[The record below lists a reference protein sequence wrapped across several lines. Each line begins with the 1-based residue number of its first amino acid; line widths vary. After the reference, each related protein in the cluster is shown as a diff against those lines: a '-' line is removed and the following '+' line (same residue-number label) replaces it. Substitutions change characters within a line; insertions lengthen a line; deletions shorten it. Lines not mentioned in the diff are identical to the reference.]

1 MREMSKAMM
10 KAVKSVVGQPLVLA
24 EIERPIPGPEQVLIR
39 VAAAGVNRPD
49 LIQRAGKY
57 PPPPGAPETLG
68 LEVAGWIDSVGA
80 NVSQWRPGDK
90 VVALVPGG
98 GYAEYAVAHGGSC
111 LPVPAPL
118 SFNEAA
124 GLPETVLT
132 VWNNVFEMGRLAKGE
147 SLLIHGGAS
156 GIGTTAI
163 QMAKAWG
170 ATVYATAGTDEKCR
184 LCEKLGATRAINYRT
199 EDFEAVLREAG
210 GVDVILDMVGK
221 PYFDKNL
228 TILKDLGRLCYIAFL
243 HGSKVEGDLSR
254 LMMKRLTVTGST
266 LRIRT
271 DAYKAKLAEGVKTHV
286 WPMIA
291 SGAFKP
297 IVSGV
302 YPLAEADAAHAA
314 MDAADHSGKII
325 LEIATS

>member
-1 MREMSKAMM
+1 
-10 KAVKSVVGQPLVLA
+10 
-24 EIERPIPGPEQVLIR
+24 VLIR

-68 LEVAGWIDSVGA
+68 LEVAGWIDA
-80 NVSQWRPGDK
+80 LGDGVTSWSRGDR
-90 VVALVPGG
+90 VVALLPGG
-98 GYAEYAVAHGGSC
+98 GYAQYAIADAGSV

-132 VWNNVFEMGRLAKGE
+132 VWNNVFEMGRLQPGE
-147 SLLIHGGAS
+147 TFLVHGGAS

-163 QMAKAWG
+163 QLAAAWG
-170 ATVYATAGTDEKCR
+170 AKVYATAGTDEKCR
-184 LCEKLGATRAINYRT
+184 FCEQLGATKAINYKT
-199 EDFEAVLREAG
+199 EDFEAVMRAEG
-210 GVDVILDMVGK
+210 GVDVILDMVGA

-243 HGSKVEGDLSR
+243 QGAKVEGDLTR
-254 LMMKRLTVTGST
+254 LMLKRLTITGST

-271 DAYKAKLAEGVKTHV
+271 NAYKAKLAEGVRTHV
-286 WPMIA
+286 WPMITA
-291 SGAFKP
+291 GTFRP
-297 IVSGV
+297 QVSGV
-302 YPLAEADAAHAA
+302 FPLSEADSAHAA
-314 MDAADHSGKII
+314 MDSADHTGKII
-325 LEIATS
+325 LEVAKE